1 MCEIQNGI
9 MIEQDKLT
17 PDIKIQDVVHETN
30 LRQTLDKTLIIF
42 NRRCEISLLKYLK
55 IKVFVMSCVY
65 GFVMSFVFYMY
76 GIFHV

>member
-1 MCEIQNGI
+1 MCKIQNGI

-65 GFVMSFVFYMY
+65 GFVMSCVFYMS